1 MPSIN
6 DYTEIED
13 LGNGAFGIF
22 FNLIGHVFL
31 VSKLGENKFYAMK
44 KILLNDGKNNEEIN
58 NKRIEKLENEIGV

>member
-22 FNLIGHVFL
+22 FNLIGNVFL

-58 NKRIEKLENEIGV
+58 NKRIEKLKNEIGV